1 MHKCYGATKTVG
13 GAPLVQP
20 LLTCVIGCA
29 DDDPDKHLYCV
40 TVDDPDVD
48 VHQADMSE
56 AQIAF
61 FLAMTNDYFN
71 ISI

>member
-1 MHKCYGATKTVG
+1 MQ
-13 GAPLVQP
+13 L

-29 DDDPDKHLYCV
+29 GDDPDKHLYCV
-40 TVDDPDVD
+40 TVDDPDAD
-48 VHQADMSE
+48 AYQADMPE

-71 ISI
+71 IPI